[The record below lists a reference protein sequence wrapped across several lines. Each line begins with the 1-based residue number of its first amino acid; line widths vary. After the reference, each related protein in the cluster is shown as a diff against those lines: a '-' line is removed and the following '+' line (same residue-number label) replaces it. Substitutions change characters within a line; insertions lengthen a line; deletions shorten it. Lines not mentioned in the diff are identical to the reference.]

1 MTSQVVVAQVLLFFI
16 ILLLR
21 SLACWARLDAAVI
34 LPHGDFAYDPLLV
47 DVPVERRAATRIAAA
62 SRRVGHLFLHE
73 HVDPEVIFL
82 ITPHGIALSHDF
94 GVYLGEKAWG
104 YADIGADLHRPNSTQ
119 YRVSLPDPIALAPVL
134 AQDLLDY
141 IIEESSTGRN
151 MNVTGIKTSAD
162 ESQNMPL
169 QWAEVIPLLLVLD
182 DDNKNIGTT
191 TTQTATIP
199 SAPVQRQHIIWSQ
212 PLRRFGE
219 YEGADM
225 VKELLRLGQTLFDWM
240 EQRPE
245 RMAVLVSAD
254 LSHTHRKDGPYG
266 YSATSQPF
274 DDFIGKWAHKDPC
287 RNAKVLLEQATT
299 LQPTALSCGYTG
311 MVMLHGML
319 CGEDRRQ
326 LDRCWVSKVLVDK
339 NVTYYGMMAAMIKR
353 VDKVKAE

>member
-1 MTSQVVVAQVLLFFI
+1 M
-16 ILLLR
+16 
-21 SLACWARLDAAVI
+21 
-34 LPHGDFAYDPLLV
+34 
-47 DVPVERRAATRIAAA
+47 
-62 SRRVGHLFLHE
+62 
-73 HVDPEVIFL
+73 

-104 YADIGADLHRPNSTQ
+104 YADIGADLHRPNATQ
-119 YRVSLPDPIALAPVL
+119 YRVSLPAPIALAPVL
-134 AQDLLDY
+134 ALDLLDY

-182 DDNKNIGTT
+182 DDNKNNGRR

-212 PLRRFGE
+212 PLRRFGD
-219 YEGADM
+219 YQGADM
-225 VKELLRLGQTLFDWM
+225 VEELLRLGQTLFDWM

-245 RMAVLVSAD
+245 RLAVLVSAD

-274 DDFIGKWAHKDPC
+274 DDFIGQWARKDPC
-287 RNAKVLLEQATT
+287 RNGKVLLQQATA

-319 CGEDRRQ
+319 CGENGRR
-326 LDRCWVSKVLVDK
+326 LDRSWVSKVLVDK

-353 VDKVKAE
+353 VEEVETE